1 MTAGTVSTAAAGA
14 GVRHR
19 PTVVAHTS
27 QLPEAGSF
35 VTADAAG
42 TPLLL
47 VRQDDGSVRALANVC
62 RHRGARVETEPA
74 GRRKMFA
81 CPYHRWCYKRT
92 GEIRSI
98 PFDDGFTGVRKA
110 ALGLVEHP
118 SARAGNL
125 VWVVPDRS
133 DPPDVPVPAELGRAS
148 LVRNETLE
156 LDESWAGVETRLTSA
171 ADMLTPGTFASWSDG
186 WAEVITVR
194 PAGVRLDRTAVGF
207 WLLAD
212 GTPVPEGTPV
222 AAGAGARWDERVAWL
237 RAGAS

>member
-1 MTAGTVSTAAAGA
+1 VSTAANAAAEPVTSGA
-14 GVRHR
+14 RHR
-19 PTVVAHTS
+19 PTVVAHTG

-98 PFDDGFTGVRKA
+98 TFDDGFLGVPKA
-110 ALGLVEHP
+110 ELGLVEHP
-118 SARAGNL
+118 SMQAGNL

-133 DPPDVPVPAELGRAS
+133 DPPHTAVPAALGQASLIRAANLELGTAWT
-148 LVRNETLE
+148 E
-156 LDESWAGVETRLTSA
+156 VETRLGSA
-171 ADMLTPGTFASWSDG
+171 AAALTPGTFASWSDG
-186 WAEVITVR
+186 LAEVITVR
-194 PAGVRLDRTAVGF
+194 PAGVRLDRTVVGL
-207 WLLAD
+207 WLLAAD
-212 GTPVPEGTPV
+212 GN
-222 AAGAGARWDERVAWL
+222 AARASREDRDGAWDERVARL
-237 RAGAS
+237 RATAP

>member
-1 MTAGTVSTAAAGA
+1 VSSGNAGSAATLGSGA
-14 GVRHR
+14 RHR
-19 PTVVAHTS
+19 PTVVAHTG
-27 QLPEAGSF
+27 QLPDAGSF

-42 TPLLL
+42 TPLLV

-62 RHRGARVETEPA
+62 RHRGARVETEAA

-98 PFDDGFTGVRKA
+98 TFDDGFSGVPKA
-110 ALGLVEHP
+110 GLGLVEHP
-118 SARAGNL
+118 SAEAGNL

-133 DPPDVPVPAELGRAS
+133 EPSGLAVPAELARAG
-148 LVRNETLE
+148 LVRGETLE
-156 LDESWAGVETRLTSA
+156 LDGPWTEVEARLTSA
-171 ADMLTPGTFASWSDG
+171 LAAQMLTPGTFASWSRG

-194 PAGVRLDRTAVGF
+194 PAGARLDRAVAGF

-212 GTPVPEGTPV
+212 T
-222 AAGAGARWDERVAWL
+222 AAGASPAAAGARWDERVARL
-237 RAGAS
+237 RAVVS